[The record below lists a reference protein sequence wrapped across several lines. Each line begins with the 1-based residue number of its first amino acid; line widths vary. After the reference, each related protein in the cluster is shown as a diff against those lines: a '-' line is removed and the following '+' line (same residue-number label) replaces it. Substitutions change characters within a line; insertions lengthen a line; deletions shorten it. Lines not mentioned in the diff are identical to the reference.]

1 MYEVIFTKEADRTL
15 RKLPRNVAMLIR
27 TKINEIAANP
37 YGQHNNVTKLT
48 GREGYRLRGGDW
60 RVLYQLRDN
69 QLIMLVVKIGPRGS
83 VYE

>member
-1 MYEVIFTKEADRTL
+1 MYEVVFTKEADRTL
-15 RKLPRNVAMLIR
+15 RKLPRNVAALIR

-48 GREGYRLRGGDW
+48 GREGYRLRIGDW
-60 RVLYQLRDN
+60 RVLYELRNN
-69 QLIMLVVKIGPRGS
+69 QLVLLVVKIGPRGS